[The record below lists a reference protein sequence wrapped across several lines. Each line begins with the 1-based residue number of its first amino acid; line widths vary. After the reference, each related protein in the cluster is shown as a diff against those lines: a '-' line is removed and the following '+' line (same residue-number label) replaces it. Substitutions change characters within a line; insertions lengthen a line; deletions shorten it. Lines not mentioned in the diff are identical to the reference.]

1 MILSGV
7 LFLGLGCYAIT
18 PLIKLPEI
26 FLMLFPV
33 YIWENIAIVDSTY
46 AVIFSS
52 LGLLTGLIL
61 LLFIWG
67 YAYPKKEHYA
77 RRLKIWLIL
86 FNALLAYSLLE
97 AAFIHIY
104 AIPAVRGVR
113 PPTEPNVYPT
123 PYSAID
129 KFFSQRAYTAP
140 LYSWLFVAYIVMTTV
155 YATISIKVLCLIRGV
170 KNAEALEKDLSDIFN
185 AETDN
190 RLND

>member
-7 LFLGLGCYAIT
+7 LVLGLGCYAIT
-18 PLIKLPEI
+18 PIIKLPEI

-33 YIWENIAIVDSTY
+33 YIWENIAIVNSTY

-52 LGLLTGLIL
+52 LGLLTGLIS

-67 YAYPKKEHYA
+67 YAYPEKEHYG

-104 AIPAVRGVR
+104 AIPAVRGIR
-113 PPTEPNVYPT
+113 PPTEPNYYPA
-123 PYSAID
+123 PYTAID
-129 KFFSQRAYTAP
+129 EFFSQRAYTAP
-140 LYSWLFVAYIVMTTV
+140 LYSWLFVAYIVMTAV
-155 YATISIKVLCLIRGV
+155 YATISIKMLRLIRRV
-170 KNAEALEKDLSDIFN
+170 RNAEALEKDLN
-185 AETDN
+185 GLLNTATTN